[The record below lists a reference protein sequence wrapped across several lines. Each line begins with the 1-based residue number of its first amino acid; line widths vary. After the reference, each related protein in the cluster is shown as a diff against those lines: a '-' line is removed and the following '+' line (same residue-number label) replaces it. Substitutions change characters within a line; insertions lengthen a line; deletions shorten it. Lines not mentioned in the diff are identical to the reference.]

1 MRLLFVCKSL
11 PSAFRGGIQ
20 THVWE
25 LTRQLAASGYE
36 VTILTAGSWRRPQRT
51 EETEG
56 RRIVYL
62 PYPPGRR
69 VWGLRK
75 TLEDVSFNVAAY
87 AWLREHAH
95 AYDCVHLQGRS
106 GCFFAAV
113 RTRDSVPVVTTFH
126 RLLEVEYEY
135 DGQRTGWLD
144 GLLHR
149 WIMGAAERAA
159 ARKADRNIAVSGEMR
174 RELVEYIGEPLAPI
188 AIIPNGVDPAFGEP
202 VAERERYRLVFVGRL
217 EAIKGLR
224 TLLEAM
230 PRIDE
235 RVALDVVGA
244 GPERRRLE
252 RLAARLGI
260 AERVRFA
267 GDLDSEGVRQAIQRA
282 YALVLPSFHETQGIV
297 LLEAGACGRPVI
309 AASAPGI
316 DEVVEHGVSGL
327 MFPVGD
333 AGSLAAVT
341 NHLFERPQL
350 AARLGRA
357 GRRLATS
364 AYDWASI
371 AQRTAR
377 VYAGLCAAQ
386 ADHYVPA
393 PKAPD
398 ERPLGQTAPA

>member
-25 LTRQLAASGYE
+25 LTRQLVASGYE
-36 VTILTAGSWRRPQRT
+36 VTILTAGSWRRPRRV
-51 EETEG
+51 EEAGG

-87 AWLREHAH
+87 GWLREHARD
-95 AYDCVHLQGRS
+95 YDCVHLQGRS
-106 GCFFAAV
+106 GCFYAAA
-113 RTRDSVPVVTTFH
+113 RSRHPVPVVTTFH
-126 RLLEVEYEY
+126 RLLAVEYEY

-144 GLLHR
+144 GRLHR

-159 ARKADRNIAVSGEMR
+159 ARNADRSIAVSGEMR

-202 VAERERYRLVFVGRL
+202 VAARERHRLVFVGRL

-230 PRIDE
+230 PQIDARITLE
-235 RVALDVVGA
+235 IVGG

-252 RLAARLGI
+252 HLAARLGVG
-260 AERVRFA
+260 ERVRFA
-267 GDLDSEGVRQAIQRA
+267 GDLDSGGVRQAIQRA

-327 MFPVGD
+327 MFPAGD

-357 GRRLATS
+357 GRSLATS
-364 AYDWASI
+364 AYDWAFI

-377 VYAGLCAAQ
+377 VYARLCAAH
-386 ADHYVPA
+386 ADHSDIASRAPGDLPLRQPSPA
-393 PKAPD
+393 
-398 ERPLGQTAPA
+398 